1 MFSKYR
7 LLLFP
12 SFLLS
17 TLLTSSC
24 EKPSAPE
31 PDSGISGRVWMSA
44 TETQAGPGHQLRL
57 NFHDDYQYQCANYG
71 LTTDYR
77 LDERQLNFTFTGVTE
92 PNGVCTTATGP
103 ASSFIDISEMATG
116 TYTLKL
122 QVGNKSTTGVLEL
135 QDDYLS
141 LRSSDPDIVEVS
153 TPELRFQPPH
163 IIWGY
168 ATTSLPSTQVSARV
182 LRDSLLQL
190 GATPLTLTPGTYPQF
205 TITEYGF
212 LKPPQVLAGT
222 RALVFL
228 AKYQG
233 PAERIQAFVERANV
247 ATPGLNLWLNT
258 SGI

>member
-1 MFSKYR
+1 
-7 LLLFP
+7 
-12 SFLLS
+12 
-17 TLLTSSC
+17 
-24 EKPSAPE
+24 
-31 PDSGISGRVWMSA
+31 MSA

-57 NFHDDYQYQCANYG
+57 NFHDDHQYQCANYG

-77 LDERQLNFTFTGVTE
+77 LDERQLNFTFSGVTE
-92 PNGVCTTATGP
+92 PNGVCTTSTGP
-103 ASSFIDISEMATG
+103 ANSFIDISELATG

-122 QVGNKSTTGVLEL
+122 KVGNKSTMGVLEL

-168 ATTSLPSTQVSARV
+168 ATTSLPPAQVSVRV
-182 LRDSLLQL
+182 LRDSLVQL

-212 LKPPQVLAGT
+212 LKPPQVSAGT

-233 PAERIQAFVERANV
+233 PAERIQAFVERTNA